1 MYKIILING
10 TDETVIHHYSNAPD
24 APKLSSA
31 TCKFGLN
38 AIPSLTMC
46 ISYGNPGFNKLNYI
60 TTKAKV
66 VDDTEKVIFEGRL
79 ITPDNQLNNSYIYKQ
94 VVFEG
99 ELGYLKDSI
108 IAPHEWHD
116 YTVKDFLKE
125 VLEEHNKQVDEYKK
139 IYLGDVTVESNLY
152 RLADYDVTFDFLIDR
167 LPSRLGGFFNLRKE
181 NGLLYLDY
189 LQDIGVV
196 SKQAIVFGVN
206 LLDFQETYDPSGIF
220 TRLIPLGADKNDAN
234 STSEVGN
241 KLTIKDVNNGI
252 DYIEDKELIK
262 KYGVIT
268 VTNTWDDITLPENLL
283 SAAKKYMKENSKPLR
298 SLSMSIADMH
308 ALNHE
313 IYDNYNLG
321 DEIPIKCEPLG
332 VDENYKITEM
342 EIDLIDVTGDKNT
355 FTFGN
360 KIGSMT
366 DKQIIMQNSQ
376 NKINSFFNDAG
387 LNVNYLNGTIN
398 LLKNKM
404 QGMVDVAEKHNELAI
419 LFECKVPGDY
429 FGAMALGTKGFMIAD
444 ELEDDGKTW
453 KWKTFGTAK
462 GFTADLINAG
472 TLSAINLISADGSFK
487 LDLKDGY
494 MSTTGDFLEEKN
506 TLQFGK
512 GQIICNSILRI
523 INIREDTE
531 KPSYI
536 LFSHNNNGG
545 STIVLAAT
553 ELIFFGDITLHNDL
567 KTFKSITINGDLEVQ
582 GNKNCIQQTKN
593 YGDIKFYS
601 VEDTESLLTYTDIDN
616 YFNTEQ
622 QQDGTFKIKINIP
635 DVIKECINTEIDYVV
650 NINKF
655 SPGDIWV
662 QEINKDY
669 FIIQSDRQVKFKYTL
684 KGRRKGFENEGLK
697 KEVNV

>member
-46 ISYGNPGFNKLNYI
+46 IPYENPGFNKLNYI

-125 VLEEHNKQVDEYKK
+125 VLEEHNKQVEDYKK

-308 ALNHE
+308 ALHPE

-462 GFTADLINAG
+462 GFTADLITAG
-472 TLSAINLISADGSFK
+472 TLSAINLVSADGSFK
-487 LDLKDGY
+487 LNMQDGVLSTAYGEGLDERNLSIGRGGIYTNKY
-494 MSTTGDFLEEKN
+494 MNLCGINSDGSLN
-506 TLQFGK
+506 TK
-512 GQIICNSILRI
+512 ATVI
-523 INIREDTE
+523 ININDGVVTLKGDNGVQIMSSSGAFSVFTNE
-531 KPSYI
+531 YI
-536 LFSHNNNGG
+536 S
-545 STIVLAAT
+545 
-553 ELIFFGDITLHNDL
+553 
-567 KTFKSITINGDLEVQ
+567 GDLEVK

-593 YGDIKFYS
+593 YGNIKFYS
-601 VEDTESLLTYTDIDN
+601 IEDTESLLTYTDIDN

-622 QQDGTFKIKINIP
+622 QQDDTFKIKINIP
-635 DVIKECINTEIDYVV
+635 EVIKECINTEIDYIVE
-650 NINKF
+650 INKF
-655 SPGDIWV
+655 SPGDIWI

-697 KEVNV
+697 KEVDA